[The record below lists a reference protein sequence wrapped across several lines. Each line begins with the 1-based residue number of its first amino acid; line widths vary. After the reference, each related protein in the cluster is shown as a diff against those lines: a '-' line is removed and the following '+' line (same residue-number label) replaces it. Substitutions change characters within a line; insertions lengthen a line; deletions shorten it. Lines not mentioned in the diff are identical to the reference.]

1 MFNLNNFTLLKG
13 ASSMATV
20 LIVFTFLFFLLNVIS
35 ILIMIFL
42 ERKDPRSI
50 QSWILIFL
58 LLPPGFSIYI
68 YIVFGRGPKLNR
80 KKIRNR
86 NYRLFNELSNIL
98 NIKDYNKIPNED
110 NLDTSILKF
119 NLLKNKSAVT
129 ENNRVKI
136 LNTAQEKF
144 EELIKDIKNA
154 KHNIHFLYY
163 IIKND
168 NIGNLIINLL
178 AEKAMEGVKVRV
190 IYDDTGCIC
199 IPKKLFDKLKNA
211 GGEVYPFFPSYA
223 KFINI
228 NLNYRNH
235 RKIVVIDG
243 KIGYVGGINIGDEY
257 MSLSKKLSPWKDCH
271 LKIIGDAV
279 NFLQLQFIKDL
290 SYVSN
295 HKIETEKDFQNKYF
309 PKSEIQ
315 NKTYTQIVSSGPDE
329 KEYEQIKSTYL
340 KMIYSAKK
348 EIFIQTP
355 YLALD
360 DGFLSAILYAAQYG
374 IKIKIMLP
382 YIYDKRIVY
391 RVTCSYIQ
399 QFMDAGIEIYLYK
412 GFLHSKVMI
421 MDDCVT
427 SIGTANFNIRSF
439 SLNYE
444 INAFMTDKDIC
455 SKMKKI
461 FFEDIKNSIK
471 LDENYE
477 KSKSLLLKFEEGICR
492 LFTPLL

>member
-427 SIGTANFNIRSF
+427 SIGTAN
-439 SLNYE
+439 
-444 INAFMTDKDIC
+444 AFMTDKEIC